1 MGTYTMDTI
10 HQHYIDPSGCGLG
23 SFNKQGLGF
32 ELCRWRNVVGRED
45 ASKGLSRFSGR
56 LVIEKTG
63 GYFTSIT

>member
-10 HQHYIDPSGCGLG
+10 YQHYIDPSGCGLG
-23 SFNKQGLGF
+23 SLKQGLGF
-32 ELCRWRNVVGRED
+32 ELGRWRNVVGRED